1 MTLTPPRS
9 DSIVV
14 VDRWRD
20 SVVTI
25 PADSAWLK
33 AWLECDSTG
42 KVMLQELKAANGRNA
57 SFTVVTLT
65 PVGYG
70 SLMEV
75 GCNTDSL
82 ELLLKIREQTIE
94 RLERNVNYIEV
105 EKPLTWWEATQ
116 VRLGRLFLMIVAA
129 LAVLMTVKK
138 ILK

>member
-1 MTLTPPRS
+1 M
-9 DSIVV
+9 VV
-14 VDRWRD
+14 VERWRD

-25 PADSAWLK
+25 PADSAWLR
-33 AWLECDSTG
+33 AWLECDSAG
-42 KVMLQELKAANGRNA
+42 NVMLQELEAASGRNT
-57 SFTVVTLT
+57 SLTVVTLT
-65 PVGYG
+65 PAFRG

-116 VRLGRLFLMIVAA
+116 VRLGRLFLAIAAA
-129 LAVLMTVKK
+129 LAVLITVKK
-138 ILK
+138 VLK